1 MPGTAVGLFWIDVV
15 MRPFAKIWE
24 KDPILALIV
33 CCMLYAVIGYIV
45 LRSVYVADQHQCAAP
60 ILWRQ

>member
-24 KDPILALIV
+24 KDPILTLIM
-33 CCMLYAVIGYIV
+33 CCMLYAVIGYVV
-45 LRSVYVADQHQCAAP
+45 LRSVYVADQHG
-60 ILWRQ
+60 R